1 MIWVVP
7 FIAILIACIAQP
19 ALAVSVGSLVAWGIN
34 DDGQCDVPEGNNFTA
49 ISADGR
55 DFGNWSWQHSIALK
69 SNGSLVAWGCDD
81 CNVPADNNFTAIA
94 TGFYHT
100 LALKSDGSLA
110 AWGVNDDGQCDIP
123 AGNDFNAIAAG
134 AYHSLALKSDGS
146 LVAWG
151 YNGNGRC
158 NVPAGNDFNAIA
170 AGAYHSLA
178 LKSNGSLVAWGVN
191 DDNQCDVPEGNS
203 FIAIAA
209 GDMHSLALKS
219 DGSLVAWGVKGGVY
233 DFNQC
238 DVPTGNE
245 FTAISA
251 GGYHNL
257 ALKSDGSLVA
267 WGANYYGQCNV
278 PAGNNFT
285 AIAAGGY
292 HNLAVVAVVPVVPSY
307 VNLTA
312 KFGVFDGKKKA
323 IKLPLRDCSGTNIVS
338 FSLTGGG
345 YGKIDPCDCSF
356 GRIELYGT
364 TDKSILTIS
373 SKNQTS
379 VGSIICQGPLKGIN
393 AAKIDISGSIE
404 IGSSSNLKA
413 GVIITFD
420 ETSNLT
426 LHSLIPIKT
435 LSATEWLGGSI
446 DAPSVGSI
454 TTKGDMK
461 KRGIP
466 GDLDVNVTLDG
477 SINTV
482 KVAGTLSGEWVC
494 NAIKSI
500 SATDIV
506 EANLILSQQPNT
518 KILALGKLTAKG
530 WIDSSQIVSQG
541 NIGTVTAGAMIN
553 SACFTGV
560 ADGITGL
567 PAAEIASFP
576 VTATIKSITIKG
588 IKGEPNSVINSNIA
602 AANILSAS
610 LAYPQ
615 NLNGGM
621 PFGITADYIKKLTI
635 KNATGSKSYKELKES
650 KDSSDFD
657 DAEIRLY

>member
-7 FIAILIACIAQP
+7 FIAILTACIVQP
-19 ALAVSVGSLVAWGIN
+19 ALAVSVGSLAAWGNN

-55 DFGNWSWQHSIALK
+55 DFGDWSWQHSIALK

-100 LALKSDGSLA
+100 LALKSDSSLA
-110 AWGVNDDGQCDIP
+110 AWGVNVDGQCDVP
-123 AGNDFNAIAAG
+123 AGNNFTAVAAG

-146 LVAWG
+146 LAAWG
-151 YNGNGRC
+151 YNGDGRC
-158 NVPAGNDFNAIA
+158 NVPAGNDFTAIA

-191 DDNQCDVPEGNS
+191 DDNQCDVPAGND
-203 FIAIAA
+203 FTAIAA
-209 GDMHSLALKS
+209 GDAHSLALKS
-219 DGSLVAWGVKGGVY
+219 DGSLVAWGVN
-233 DFNQC
+233 DDNQC
-238 DVPTGNE
+238 DVPTGND

-251 GGYHNL
+251 GGFHNL
-257 ALKSDGSLVA
+257 ALKSGGSLVA
-267 WGANYYGQCNV
+267 WGNNYYGQCDV

-285 AIAAGGY
+285 TIAAGGY
-292 HNLAVVAVVPVVPSY
+292 HNLAVAVVSSDANADA
-307 VNLTA
+307 NLTA
-312 KFGVFDGKKKA
+312 KFGSFDGKKNV
-323 IKLPLRDCSGTNIVS
+323 KLSLTDCSSTNIVM

-345 YGKIDPCDCSF
+345 YAKIDPCDCSF
-356 GRIELYGT
+356 GRIELYDT
-364 TDKSILTIS
+364 TYKSILTIKS
-373 SKNQTS
+373 RNQTS

-393 AAKIDISGSIE
+393 AKNIDISGSIE
-404 IGSSSNLKA
+404 IGSSSNPKA
-413 GVIITFD
+413 GVTITFD
-420 ETSNLT
+420 EASSLT
-426 LHSLIPIKT
+426 LHSQMPIKT

-446 DAPSVGSI
+446 DAPSIGSI
-454 TTKGDMK
+454 TTKGDMN
-461 KRGIP
+461 KRNIL
-466 GDLDVNVTLDG
+466 GDLDVNVTLNG
-477 SINTV
+477 SLNSAKI
-482 KVAGTLSGEWVC
+482 AGALSGEWAC
-494 NAIKSI
+494 ISIKSI
-500 SATDIV
+500 SAADIV
-506 EANLILSQQPNT
+506 EANLILSRQPDTT
-518 KILALGKLTAKG
+518 KILTLGKLTAKG
-530 WIDSSQIVSQG
+530 WIDSSQILSQG
-541 NIGTVTAGAMIN
+541 NIGAVTAGTMIN
-553 SACFTGV
+553 SACFAGV
-560 ADGITGL
+560 ADGIAGL
-567 PAAEIASFP
+567 PAAGIASFP

-635 KNATGSKSYKELKES
+635 KNATGSESYKELKES
-650 KDSSDFD
+650 KDSCDFD